1 MAATKNS
8 SENIDLAD
16 FEALL
21 SELSEQDL
29 ENIND
34 LVDPEVTVLVKLL
47 YYLLLL
53 CNSSEFLFTSKRS
66 L

>member
-1 MAATKNS
+1 MAATKS
-8 SENIDLAD
+8 TKENIELED

-34 LVDPEVTVLVKLL
+34 LVDPEVIVLV
-47 YYLLLL
+47 
-53 CNSSEFLFTSKRS
+53 
-66 L
+66 